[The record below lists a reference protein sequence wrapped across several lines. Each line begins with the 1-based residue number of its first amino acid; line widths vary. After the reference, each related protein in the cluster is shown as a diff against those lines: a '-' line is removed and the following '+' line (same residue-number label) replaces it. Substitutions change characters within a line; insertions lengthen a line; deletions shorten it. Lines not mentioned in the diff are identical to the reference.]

1 MEETIE
7 SNENKEKKNG
17 ENKTVG
23 NETEENETEENETE
37 ENETEGNEIV
47 ENVETTD
54 EPKVGCIFFCIYS
67 FMKTVSVF
75 ELS

>member
-7 SNENKEKKNG
+7 SNENKEKENG
-17 ENKTVG
+17 
-23 NETEENETEENETE
+23 ENETEE
-37 ENETEGNEIV
+37 NEIV

-54 EPKVGCIFFCIYS
+54 GPKVGCIFLCTYS

-75 ELS
+75 ELL

>member
-7 SNENKEKKNG
+7 SNGNKEKENG
-17 ENKTVG
+17 
-23 NETEENETEENETE
+23 ENETEE
-37 ENETEGNEIV
+37 NEIV

-54 EPKVGCIFFCIYS
+54 GPKVGCIFLCTYS

-75 ELS
+75 ELL